1 MHAVRVLMLTHNM
14 AGIGGSFMRSASLA
28 GALVELGH
36 EVTLLVSRR
45 EIGLRRIETVQEGVR
60 ILQMPDLLP
69 QRVRHGGLSPIDLS
83 ARCRFVLSERF
94 DLIHG
99 FDHRPAVS
107 LPALLGRRRRR
118 VPYVADWADL
128 WGRGGIADERT
139 RFGGRLLGWLDH
151 RAENTVHRRADAVTA
166 ITTELAGRARALG
179 VPHERVRLVPV
190 GANTKAIVPLPK
202 AEARAKLG
210 LALDRD
216 VVVHIGFAPYDAQL
230 LTETFAAL
238 ARRNPRALLVLS
250 GGRMRIAEELLD
262 RAGLGE
268 RMVHFGV
275 VPYERLGEVLA
286 CGDVMLLPYSDR
298 SLNRARYPNRVGD
311 YLAAGR
317 PIATNPTGDVGR
329 MVRDEG
335 VGLVADAEPEA
346 FAGAIQGLLED
357 APLREEMGRRARH
370 LAETRLSWR
379 SMAVPLEGLYQE
391 LMAGRQRPER

>member
-1 MHAVRVLMLTHNM
+1 MLTHNM

-36 EVTLLVSRR
+36 EVTLLASRR
-45 EIGLRRIETVQEGVR
+45 EIGLRRIETLQEGVR

-69 QRVRHGGLSPIDLS
+69 GRVRHGGLSPIDLS
-83 ARCRFVLSERF
+83 ARCCLVLQERF

-107 LPALLGRRRRR
+107 LPALLGRRRWR

-128 WGRGGIADERT
+128 WGRGGIADERSSL
-139 RFGGRLLGWLDH
+139 GGRLLGLLDH
-151 RAENTVHRRADAVTA
+151 RAEGYVHRRADAVTA

-179 VPHERVRLVPV
+179 VPHERLRLVPV

-202 AEARAKLG
+202 AEMRVKLG
-210 LALDRD
+210 LPLDRD
-216 VVVHIGFAPYDAQL
+216 VVVHIGFAPYDARL
-230 LTETFAAL
+230 LAETFVSL

-329 MVRDEG
+329 MLRDEG
-335 VGLVADAEPEA
+335 VGLVADPEPET
-346 FAGAIQGLLED
+346 FAQAIQMLLED
-357 APLREEMGRRARH
+357 APLREEMGRRARW

-379 SMAVPLEGLYQE
+379 SLAVPLVGLYQE
-391 LMAGRQRPER
+391 LMASRRRWER